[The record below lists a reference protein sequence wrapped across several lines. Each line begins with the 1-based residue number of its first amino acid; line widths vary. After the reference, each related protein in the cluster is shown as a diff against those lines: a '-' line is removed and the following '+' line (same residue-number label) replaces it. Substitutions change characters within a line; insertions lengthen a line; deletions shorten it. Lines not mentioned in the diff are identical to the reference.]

1 MAKMGCMEDWHEQI
15 LVRAKAAEGQARAAE
30 AWSAEDWALA
40 EAACVE
46 GHIRAMA
53 DALDTIQ
60 RLTRERDEARAAEAW
75 AIEYYTDWR
84 EIANLRSAALIAAE
98 NERDEARAALAE
110 LEWVHK
116 APDGSDEPSCIT
128 CGGTRPHHAPS
139 CSMHAA
145 LGPRLR

>member
-1 MAKMGCMEDWHEQI
+1 M
-15 LVRAKAAEGQARAAE
+15 KA
-30 AWSAEDWALA
+30 DN
-40 EAACVE
+40 
-46 GHIRAMA
+46 
-53 DALDTIQ
+53 LDTIQ
-60 RLTRERDEARAAEAW
+60 QLTSALELEKARANAAEEAL
-75 AIEYYTDWR
+75 ARANEALKISSYTDWQG
-84 EIANLRSAALIAAE
+84 IANRRSAEWIAAE

-128 CGGTRPHHAPS
+128 CGGTRPHHAPG